1 MRRRPASLPTLWFV
15 LLGGLLV
22 GSWLWVQARERDA
35 LRARLEATSRQVA
48 LRIEDFLARHEEG
61 LRRVAAE
68 ILLVPP
74 EDEAAFRRCSA
85 AYQREH
91 RGLQAL
97 NWVDP
102 DGTIRWVEP
111 EGPNRDA
118 LGFDLT
124 HHPIAGE
131 PFARARASGEVVFT
145 PPLRLLQGGF
155 GLAAYLRVER
165 DGGPRGFLNAVF
177 RLPDLLGA
185 CVEGV
190 VDREEFAFFLRH
202 GGDVIGAFGLRA
214 EAVPDPSF
222 AESPVR
228 VAGQRLTLSVVA
240 PPRRNVAGGTW
251 VDEALLLLGLALA
264 GGLARLHH
272 LARERRDRAESSAER
287 LRVLIEHAPD
297 AIVAVDAEAGRLVGG
312 NARAERLLGVAADDL
327 ENLSVEEISP
337 ERQPDGARSAERFRE
352 HLDAARR
359 GEVVAF
365 EWTVRDGSDHEILT
379 EVHLVRL
386 PNGEREIVRASFLDI
401 TRRHELEVQLRRTQ
415 AHEAMGRLAGGV
427 AHDFNNLLTVILGSA
442 EALLDRHPHDA
453 DTADLA
459 EGIVGTC
466 ERAAKLTRQLLAFS
480 RHSALDPRPLDLN
493 RVVPEFTPM
502 LERALGERIR
512 LDLDLRAGA
521 PILADRAQIEL
532 ALLNLAINARD
543 AMPDGGRI
551 TIASAD
557 APGDRVALRVSDD
570 GEGIAPEIVDRVFEP
585 FFTTKDPEIGSGI
598 GLAAVRQIVDQA
610 GGRISV
616 ESEPGVGTT
625 FTAVF
630 PAHHGPM
637 PGAAPRRLPAAVRG
651 GDEVV
656 LLVEDNPSVLGVLRR
671 ALNERGY
678 QVLAAE
684 SAEQALRI
692 ADDRAAERIDL
703 LVTDIVLANRS
714 GLDLVR
720 LLRERRPGLAAL
732 LVSGYASADV
742 RLDTLGAGPTSLLTK
757 PFPPSELLE
766 RVDELLAVDAT
777 L

>member
-1 MRRRPASLPTLWFV
+1 MRRVASLPSVWFV
-15 LLGGLLV
+15 LLGSLLV

-35 LRARLEATSRQVA
+35 LRTRLEATSRQVA
-48 LRIEDFLARHEEG
+48 IRIEDFLARHEEG

-68 ILLVPP
+68 VLLVPP

-85 AYQREH
+85 SYQREH
-91 RGLQAL
+91 HGLQAL

-111 EGPNRDA
+111 EAPNRDA
-118 LGFDLT
+118 LGFDLSR
-124 HHPIAGE
+124 HPIAGG
-131 PFARARASGEVVFT
+131 PFARARESGEVVFT

-155 GLAAYLRVER
+155 GLAAYLRVGR
-165 DGGPRGFLNAVF
+165 NGGTRGFLNAVL

-185 CVEGV
+185 CVDGIA
-190 VDREEFAFFLRH
+190 DHEEFAFFLRH
-202 GGDVIGAFGLRA
+202 GEDLIGAFGLRI

-228 VAGQRLTLSVVA
+228 IAGQRLTLSVVA
-240 PPRRNVAGGTW
+240 PMRRNAAGGTW
-251 VDEALLLLGLALA
+251 VDEALLAFGLLLA
-264 GGLARLHH
+264 GALARLLL
-272 LARERRDRAESSAER
+272 LARERRDRAESIAER
-287 LRVLIEHAPD
+287 LRVLIENAPD
-297 AIVAVDAEAGRLVGG
+297 AIVAVDAGTGRLVGG

-327 ENLSVEEISP
+327 DGLPIDEIGP
-337 ERQPDGARSAERFRE
+337 ERQPDGARSVERFRE
-352 HLDAARR
+352 HLAAARR
-359 GEVVAF
+359 GEDVAF
-365 EWTVRDGSDHEILT
+365 EWTVRDRRGRETLT

-386 PNGEREIVRASFLDI
+386 PNGDREIVRASFLDI
-401 TRRHELEVQLRRTQ
+401 TRRHELELQLRRTQ

-442 EALLDRHPHDA
+442 EAILERHPGDPESSE
-453 DTADLA
+453 LA

-480 RHSALDPRPLDLN
+480 RRSALDPKPLDLN
-493 RVVPEFTPM
+493 ALVPEFTPM

-521 PILADRAQIEL
+521 PIVADRSQIEL

-543 AMPDGGRI
+543 AMPGGGRI

-557 APGDRVALRVSDD
+557 APDDRVSLRVTDE
-570 GEGIAPEIVDRVFEP
+570 GEGIAPEILDRVFEP
-585 FFTTKDPEIGSGI
+585 FFTTKDPEVGSGI
-598 GLAAVRQIVDQA
+598 GLAAVRQIVEQA

-616 ESEPGVGTT
+616 ASEPGVGTT
-625 FTAVF
+625 FEAVF
-630 PAHHGPM
+630 PAHHGPL
-637 PGAAPRRLPAAVRG
+637 PGASPRRAPTTVRG
-651 GDEVV
+651 GGEVV

-671 ALNERGY
+671 ALTERGY
-678 QVLAAE
+678 RVLAAE
-684 SAEQALRI
+684 SAEQALRL
-692 ADDRAAERIDL
+692 ADDRADERIDL
-703 LVTDIVLANRS
+703 IVTDIVLAKRS
-714 GLDLVR
+714 GLDLVK

-742 RLDTLGAGPTSLLTK
+742 RLDSLGAGPTSLLTK
-757 PFPPSELLE
+757 PFGPSVLLE
-766 RVDELLAVDAT
+766 RIDELLGVDAP